1 MGRSDRSKQGLTD
14 QLKAQLGFLERD
26 LEHEKSS
33 LAKAKS
39 YLKWNLPGTK
49 TMVRRHESGVKKT
62 LNDLRLLKIRI
73 RKREKNGKCFKIL

>member
-1 MGRSDRSKQGLTD
+1 MGHSDRAKQGLTN

-73 RKREKNGKCFKIL
+73 RKREKNGECFKIL

>member
-1 MGRSDRSKQGLTD
+1 MKRSDRAKQGLTNE
-14 QLKAQLGFLERD
+14 LKAQLGFLERD

-49 TMVRRHESGVKKT
+49 TMVRRHKSGVKQT

-73 RKREKNGKCFKIL
+73 RKREKNGECFKIL

>member
-1 MGRSDRSKQGLTD
+1 MKRSKRAKQGLTNE
-14 QLKAQLGFLERD
+14 LKAQLGFLQRD
-26 LEHEKSS
+26 LVHEKSS

-49 TMVRRHESGVKKT
+49 TMVRRHKSGVKQT

-73 RKREKNGKCFKIL
+73 RKREKNGECFKIL

>member
-1 MGRSDRSKQGLTD
+1 MGRSDRAKQGLTD

-39 YLKWNLPGTK
+39 YLKWDLPGTK
-49 TMVRRHESGVKKT
+49 TMVRRHQSGVKLT
-62 LNDLRLLKIRI
+62 LKDLRILKIRI
-73 RKREKNGKCFKIL
+73 RKREKNGECFKIL